1 MTRSLV
7 FATFFG
13 SCIVVGLLVAALT
26 TDYWIISEAKRHT
39 NGTITKEP
47 AGKVNFGLFSGYKGL
62 NIGYGVR
69 PESIDGL
76 FCSDYHE
83 YGLHLS
89 AFEYCLQC
97 CCSCAPNRIL

>member
-1 MTRSLV
+1 MSIKTRSLV

-26 TDYWIISEAKRHT
+26 TDYWVLAEAKRHT
-39 NGTITKEP
+39 NGTITREP

-69 PESIDGL
+69 PETIDGL
-76 FCSDYHE
+76 FVNKFNWR
-83 YGLHLS
+83 LPW
-89 AFEYCLQC
+89 AQ
-97 CCSCAPNRIL
+97 